1 LTTTFAAL
9 LVAAVALVIYEAKT
23 YREMWVSDL
32 TTQAEILAR
41 SSAPALAFEDP
52 KTASA
57 NLATLEA
64 REPVEV
70 GAIFRPNGA
79 LFAMY
84 ARAGLDVTTPSL
96 PKWRGWRIEHGKLV
110 LLHPI
115 IENRERLG
123 YVYLRARYELP
134 TRIRDYLLIL
144 GAVMLGSLIV
154 AVSLA
159 SRLKKTV
166 TNPILELTRATQKV
180 VDDRDFSARVAKKT
194 DDELGVL
201 VDAFN
206 AMLVEVGERSAAV
219 EASNRSLVAETEE
232 RRAAEAALRDADRRK
247 DEFLAT
253 LAHELRNP
261 LAPMVNA
268 VAILRRAGKDEHVA
282 ERAHSMMERQLAQ
295 MVRLVDDLLDV
306 ARITTGKLTVRRE
319 SIELAPIVRSAVET
333 VRPLIDA
340 RKHELT
346 VSLPEQP
353 IYLHADATRLGQ
365 VFSNLLNNAAK
376 YTEDGGRIA
385 FSASVEDGWLTV
397 QVTDNGIG
405 IAPETLSRV
414 FEMFAQ
420 VDQSIERKQAGLGVG
435 LTLARRLIELHEGTL
450 EVRSPGLGKGS
461 TFTVRLPL
469 AARTAEHRSTSNGA
483 TPPEGAQ
490 PFRIL
495 IVDDNADFATSLSM
509 LLQSL
514 GHDVRVAHDARAG
527 FAAAR
532 EFAPHFAFLDIG
544 LPEINGYQLAAQLRA
559 SPATEGTTLVA
570 VSGWGQLKDR
580 VRSQE
585 AGFTLHLVKPIELEQ
600 IRTVLSG
607 LTHRA

>member
-1 LTTTFAAL
+1 
-9 LVAAVALVIYEAKT
+9 
-23 YREMWVSDL
+23 
-32 TTQAEILAR
+32 
-41 SSAPALAFEDP
+41 
-52 KTASA
+52 
-57 NLATLEA
+57 
-64 REPVEV
+64 
-70 GAIFRPNGA
+70 
-79 LFAMY
+79 
-84 ARAGLDVTTPSL
+84 
-96 PKWRGWRIEHGKLV
+96 
-110 LLHPI
+110 
-115 IENRERLG
+115 
-123 YVYLRARYELP
+123 
-134 TRIRDYLLIL
+134 
-144 GAVMLGSLIV
+144 
-154 AVSLA
+154 
-159 SRLKKTV
+159 
-166 TNPILELTRATQKV
+166 
-180 VDDRDFSARVAKKT
+180 
-194 DDELGVL
+194 
-201 VDAFN
+201 
-206 AMLVEVGERSAAV
+206 
-219 EASNRSLVAETEE
+219 
-232 RRAAEAALRDADRRK
+232 
-247 DEFLAT
+247 
-253 LAHELRNP
+253 
-261 LAPMVNA
+261 
-268 VAILRRAGKDEHVA
+268 
-282 ERAHSMMERQLAQ
+282 

-353 IYLHADATRLGQ
+353 IHLHADATRLGQ

-385 FSASVEDGWLTV
+385 FSASVEGGWLTV

-461 TFTVRLPL
+461 TFAVRLPL
-469 AARTAEHRSTSNGA
+469 TARTVERRSTGNGA
-483 TPPEGAQ
+483 TPPEGAE

-495 IVDDNADFATSLSM
+495 IVDDNADFANSLSM
-509 LLQSL
+509 LLGSL

-544 LPEINGYQLAAQLRA
+544 LPEINGYQLASQLRS

-607 LTHRA
+607 LTHRP